1 MTSIFRILPAATVAL
16 ALGAGAAAAH
26 ERATGVIQSID
37 YADQNV
43 TLNSGASF
51 DLNGASRADA
61 RDFRPGQMVTF
72 LFENGP
78 NGNDVQRSFLRT
90 NR

>member
-1 MTSIFRILPAATVAL
+1 MTILRILPAAAIAL

-37 YADQNV
+37 YAGQSV
-43 TLNSGASF
+43 TLNGGTSF
-51 DLNGASRADA
+51 DLNGASRMDA
-61 RDFRPGQMVTF
+61 RDLRPGQMVTF

-78 NGNDVQRSFLRT
+78 NGNDVARGFVRT

>member
-1 MTSIFRILPAATVAL
+1 MTILRILPAAAIAL
-16 ALGAGAAAAH
+16 ALGAGAAH

-37 YADQNV
+37 YAGQSV
-43 TLNSGASF
+43 TLNGGTSF
-51 DLNGASRADA
+51 DLNGASRMDA
-61 RDFRPGQMVTF
+61 RDLRPGQMVTF

-78 NGNDVQRSFLRT
+78 NGNDVARGFVRT

>member
-1 MTSIFRILPAATVAL
+1 MTSILRILPAAAVAL

-26 ERATGVIQSID
+26 ERATGVVQSID
-37 YADQNV
+37 YAGQTI

-51 DLNGASRADA
+51 DLNGARADA
-61 RDFRPGQMVTF
+61 RDMRPGQTVTF

-78 NGNDVQRSFLRT
+78 NGNDVQRSFTYSKR
-90 NR
+90 